1 MDYDEEN
8 FEYDEYKEEE
18 DANDKY
24 NNAGDYEYDEMDEN
38 KLADILQEPNHF
50 QVPHEN
56 EDEQGFF
63 E

>member
-38 KLADILQEPNHF
+38 KLADILQVPNHF
-50 QVPHEN
+50 QVPH
-56 EDEQGFF
+56 
-63 E
+63 